1 MINLN
6 FKLNKTTVYA
16 YLVVSCFILSIIFSS
31 YIFLIFS
38 FLFCYEI
45 FNKVKESILI
55 SFIFSLYFIFLGFD
69 TFKYFILM
77 IFSIILISERFKDN
91 PKIIL
96 SAYSNVFLIFLLYL
110 FTLEQKVGDISN
122 VLNFE
127 TRFWPVLSN
136 GEEINP
142 NMIGL
147 LSAICA
153 FGYYVNKKII
163 FMIFP
168 LFILL
173 ISQSRS
179 AMLFFVLAS
188 FLYSGVKLKN
198 IFYFLMML
206 FPFIYFLNSSN
217 IINRFIQDGEN
228 GRIARILYYFPYL
241 KNNYLTGLG
250 YGEYLVFVK
259 NIGSLDN
266 LFLAIILVYG
276 IFGGVYLLSLF
287 IIFFKNKKNEDS
299 SLRLAIFFSFMVL
312 GLFEGS
318 FAFNHLTWV
327 IFALSFNSFSI
338 KMIK

>member
-1 MINLN
+1 MV
-6 FKLNKTTVYA
+6 T
-16 YLVVSCFILSIIFSS
+16 CFVLSVILSS

-38 FLFCYEI
+38 FLFCYEV
-45 FNKVKESILI
+45 FNKVKGFILT
-55 SFIFSLYFIFLGFD
+55 SFVFLLYFIFLGFD

-77 IFSIILISERFKDN
+77 FFSIVLISERFKDN

-96 SAYSNVFLIFLLYL
+96 SAYSNIFLVFLIFL
-110 FTLEQKVGDISN
+110 FTVEQKVGDIYN

-153 FGYYVNKKII
+153 FGYYVNRKII
-163 FMIFP
+163 FMIFS

-228 GRIARILYYFPYL
+228 GRLARILFYLPYL
-241 KNNYLTGLG
+241 EDNYLTGLG
-250 YGEYLVFVK
+250 YGEYLIFVK

-276 IFGGVYLLSLF
+276 IWGGIYLLSLF
-287 IIFFKNKKNEDS
+287 IIFFKNTKNRYS
-299 SLRLAIFFSFMVL
+299 SLRLAIFFPFMIL
-312 GLFEGS
+312 GFFEGS

-327 IFALSFNSFSI
+327 IFALSFNSFSM